1 VETVAAAV
9 AIATAAAEATAGSFF
24 VSELARKKATDPVA
38 FFFEPKRYCS
48 CVLEFLTHSGIRI
61 ESGNFTKGSNN
72 IRMERFFATCPRG
85 LELILA
91 DELRALK
98 AEKVH
103 AVGGGVQF
111 VGAFSLCYR
120 VNLESRIASRVL
132 WQVAS
137 GSYQSEDDI
146 YRLSYAL
153 RWTDFF
159 DAGRTIRVDVSATKS
174 PLTSLNF
181 VALKI
186 KDAVCDQIRR
196 TSNRRP
202 SVDTRE
208 PDIPI
213 QAHLTDR
220 DFSLYLDTTGEPLFK
235 RGQRLATGEAPLR
248 ENLAAGILRL
258 AGWTPDAPLLDPM
271 CGSATI
277 LLEAAHMALDLASG
291 LGRHFAF
298 EKFKNCDRRRWREQL
313 QEAASRQKRKVPL
326 AIYGSDIS
334 GDALRAARINLAAAG
349 LDKVVILKRAN
360 VLDIS
365 APAKEG
371 ILVTNPPYG
380 VRLGEDEQLAEF
392 YPKLGDVLKKQFTG
406 WRAYLLSADM
416 RLPKLIRLAAS
427 KRTPLFNGALECRLF
442 EYKLVEG
449 GMRKKKSEQ
458 ESRDSP

>member
-1 VETVAAAV
+1 
-9 AIATAAAEATAGSFF
+9 
-24 VSELARKKATDPVA
+24 
-38 FFFEPKRYCS
+38 
-48 CVLEFLTHSGIRI
+48 
-61 ESGNFTKGSNN
+61 
-72 IRMERFFATCPRG
+72 MQRFFATCPRG
-85 LELILA
+85 LELLLA

-111 VGAFSLCYR
+111 VGDFLLCYR
-120 VNLESRIASRVL
+120 VNLASRLASRVL
-132 WQVAS
+132 WQVAH
-137 GSYQSEDDI
+137 GAYQSEDDI
-146 YRLSYAL
+146 YGISYAL
-153 RWTDFF
+153 PWTDFF
-159 DAGRTIRVDVSATKS
+159 DARRTIRVDVSATKS
-174 PLTSLNF
+174 RLTSLNF
-181 VALKI
+181 VTLKI

-196 TSNRRP
+196 ISGRRP
-202 SVDTRE
+202 SVDTRA

-220 DFSLYLDTTGEPLFK
+220 DFTLYLDATGEPLFK

-248 ENLAAGILRL
+248 ENLAAGILML
-258 AGWTPDAPLLDPM
+258 AGWTPDVPLLDPM

-277 LLEAAHMALDLASG
+277 LLEAAHMALDIAPG
-291 LGRHFAF
+291 LGRAFAF
-298 EKFKNCDRRRWREQL
+298 EKFKNFDGRRWREQV
-313 QEAASRQKRKVPL
+313 QEAASRQKKKAPL

-334 GDALRAARINLAAAG
+334 GDALRAARVNLAAVG
-349 LDKVVILKRAN
+349 LDKVVSLKRGN

-371 ILVTNPPYG
+371 IIVTNPPYG
-380 VRLGEDEQLAEF
+380 VRLGEEQELAGF

-442 EYKLVEG
+442 EYKMVEG
-449 GMRKKKSEQ
+449 GMRTNKSER
-458 ESRDSP
+458 ELSDSP

>member
-1 VETVAAAV
+1 
-9 AIATAAAEATAGSFF
+9 
-24 VSELARKKATDPVA
+24 
-38 FFFEPKRYCS
+38 
-48 CVLEFLTHSGIRI
+48 
-61 ESGNFTKGSNN
+61 
-72 IRMERFFATCPRG
+72 MERFFATCPRG
-85 LELILA
+85 LELLLA
-91 DELRALK
+91 DELRTLK

-111 VGAFSLCYR
+111 AGDFFLCYGI
-120 VNLESRIASRVL
+120 NLASRLASRVL
-132 WQVAS
+132 WQVAH

-146 YRLSYAL
+146 YRISYSVP
-153 RWTDFF
+153 WIVFF

-181 VALKI
+181 ATLKI
-186 KDAVCDQIRR
+186 KDAVCDKIRR
-196 TSNRRP
+196 ISNRRP

-213 QAHLTDR
+213 QAHLTDH
-220 DFSLYLDTTGEPLFK
+220 DFTLYLDTTGEPLFK

-248 ENLAAGILRL
+248 ENLAAGILKL
-258 AGWTPDAPLLDPM
+258 AGWTPDVTLLDPM

-277 LLEAAHMALDLASG
+277 LLEAAHMALDIAPG

-298 EKFKNCDRRRWREQL
+298 EKFKNFDGRRWREQL
-313 QEAASRQKRKVPL
+313 QEAASRQKEKVPL

-334 GDALRAARINLAAAG
+334 GGVLRAAHVNLAAVG
-349 LDKVVILKRAN
+349 LDKIVGLKMAN

-371 ILVTNPPYG
+371 IIVTNPPYG
-380 VRLGEDEQLAEF
+380 VRLGEEQQLAEF
-392 YPKLGDVLKKQFTG
+392 YPKLGDVLKKKFTG

-442 EYKLVEG
+442 EYKMVEG
-449 GMRKKKSEQ
+449 GMRKRKSEQ
-458 ESRDSP
+458 ESSDSL